1 VTEHRFVINKSIPK
15 HRAGTQVDNVRTD
28 LLQHKVPTTGQ
39 TSGERTG
46 QPVGK
51 KSIHGDPTDG

>member
-1 VTEHRFVINKSIPK
+1 VTEHRFVINKSILK
-15 HRAGTQVDNVRTD
+15 NLAGIHVDNMKTD

-46 QPVGK
+46 QSVGK
-51 KSIHGDPTDG
+51 KSIYGGPTDG